1 MHLSSRPKTRKK
13 ILLRQ
18 QQLHHRPFETS
29 KSVPSEREIFADD
42 DTFEAVER
50 FRQKM
55 ALRVAHLSAFHLPP
69 APAPARSLVARKTF
83 VVFHK
88 HAVRSSFAPPLP
100 YFARIRSF
108 VACPPGGILP

>member
-42 DTFEAVER
+42 DTFEAGER
-50 FRQKM
+50 FRQKTRF
-55 ALRVAHLSAFHLPP
+55 ASLTFRRFISRPRPRPP
-69 APAPARSLVARKTF
+69 ALS
-83 VVFHK
+83 
-88 HAVRSSFAPPLP
+88 
-100 YFARIRSF
+100 
-108 VACPPGGILP
+108 